1 MRNNESIM
9 PSVVTGDRPH
19 LYVHTVSLP
28 SPIPVAQRI
37 PPHATAVWLHGHGG
51 FVALGHAH
59 RLSASG
65 PSRFADLARDFTALT
80 RHTRVR
86 DDVRSRGTGL
96 IAFGSFSYAD
106 DSPRPSRLLIPRA
119 ILGTI
124 DGASFLTVI
133 SDTDTGP
140 LTHARIDQAL
150 AEFTP
155 TPEPASHPSEMTPA
169 HSADSYRALVST
181 AVDRINHGD
190 AHKIVLSERFAVDLN
205 GDNPRPLL
213 PSLARHL
220 NSRYRGAWTFH
231 IDDIIGASPEM
242 LVRTDAGAVF
252 SRVLAGSRPVAGDG
266 SLSEHDRR
274 AFLADPKERAEH
286 DYAIRSVA
294 EPLARLTDDLS
305 VSPTPF
311 VLQLPGLEHLASDIT
326 GRLASG
332 VGLLDVAEALHPSA
346 AVSGTPR
353 ETANRIIADL
363 EGVDRGGYAAP
374 VGWIGGAGDGE
385 WAIALRMAHVG
396 EASLTIQAGG
406 GLVTGSDP
414 LTEHAEALAKT
425 RPIMSALAP
434 TGLRE
439 SPRPAAPDRP
449 GTP

>member
-1 MRNNESIM
+1 MAI
-9 PSVVTGDRPH
+9 VVTGDSPH

-51 FVALGHAH
+51 FVALGHAR
-59 RLSASG
+59 RLEASG
-65 PSRFADLARDFTALT
+65 PGRFADLARDFADLT
-80 RHTRVR
+80 RRARVR

-106 DSPRPSRLLIPRA
+106 NSPRPSRLLIPRA

-140 LTHARIDQAL
+140 LTRHGIEAAL
-150 AEFTP
+150 AEYTP
-155 TPEPASHPSEMTPA
+155 TAEFPPTPGAARHPSEMTPA
-169 HSADSYRALVST
+169 HSADSYRALVAT
-181 AVDRINHGD
+181 AVDRINRGD
-190 AHKIVLSERFAVDLN
+190 AQKIVLSERFTVDLD
-205 GDNPRPLL
+205 GEGPRPLL

-220 NSRYRGAWTFH
+220 NARYRGAWTFH

-242 LVRTDAGAVF
+242 LVRTDAGAIF

-266 SLSEHDRR
+266 SLNEHDRR

-286 DYAIRSVA
+286 DYAVRSVA

-353 ETANRIIADL
+353 EVANAIIADL

-396 EASLTIQAGG
+396 EDSLTIQAGG

-425 RPIMSALAP
+425 RPIMSALAATDRP
-434 TGLRE
+434 G
-439 SPRPAAPDRP
+439 SPRPGAPAHPD
-449 GTP
+449 TP